1 MANDRTPNPTEST
14 LDVIARPG
22 ALLRELITRSG
33 WRKAQDKDHKLAKL
47 IDDAANES
55 SPSRLCENLQCVEAE
70 FLKVLDAECGPDW
83 SQRFAG
89 AWQATRACLQDL
101 SQQVDASVLDDAAGR
116 ELLLQRF
123 AVPQIAGFVH
133 MVADQLPGPP
143 LERWWA
149 QPFEAWLAWAADQI
163 GTDSQSLADAIH
175 PDRCTTDRW
184 RAGETSTGYLRA
196 PYTTWVG
203 PLTKPKQKQKQKQK
217 QDCPQPRPDVPH
229 LCGWLTVSVAFQS
242 MPLDLR
248 ARIQAHVIDRRDP
261 GAGYRQAV
269 RVLCDEVAR
278 RVGEARLP
286 VFDLVA
292 QIEDGFELR
301 DAEGGLADPRGIE
314 AAVVRLGQCIEAME
328 PRWQASLGFLRGRMA
343 ARLATLQKRPD
354 QAARLYA
361 RAVQGSWWRAGPNQ
375 RGVLTEALLQAVGC
389 GDRSAA
395 LAYWGR
401 LGLLGMHEPTATR
414 LDEMEWR
421 RLAIAYEKA
430 FAPLRAAFSAKEH
443 PTNRVP
449 ADTEYLVGPWEPEAR
464 ERKRPNQ
471 KRARDDGRTRRTL
484 LMEAVMLG
492 TLDDVKAMVAA
503 GGDVNQCI
511 PESGE
516 GPLMY
521 ALRRAH
527 MQKDPEILHYLLG
540 LGPSV
545 ETVNR
550 VASTLRETPL
560 SVAIQMGSAE
570 VVERLIGL
578 GARVGEPCD
587 GFDSALSY
595 ARALMAES
603 QQIRASPQ
611 AFEALWRQGGG
622 RPNGDD
628 ARAGALFAADLP
640 ARRQAQFERQ
650 VAMAGSQERRDKIA
664 AAVMARMVPA
674 PEDLQAVIAV
684 LLRRAAEA
692 GGSSHSRG

>member
-1 MANDRTPNPTEST
+1 MANDRNPNPTEPT
-14 LDVIARPG
+14 LDVNVIARPG

-33 WRKAQDKDHKLAKL
+33 WRKALDKDRKLAKL
-47 IDDAANES
+47 IDDAANEA

-70 FLKVLDAECGPDW
+70 FLKVLDAECGPAW
-83 SQRFAG
+83 SLRFAG

-101 SQQVDASVLDDAAGR
+101 VQQVDASVLDDAAGR
-116 ELLLQRF
+116 ELVLQRF
-123 AVPQIAGFVH
+123 VVPQIAGFVH
-133 MVADQLPGPP
+133 MVAEQLPGPA
-143 LERWWA
+143 LERWWT

-175 PDRCTTDRW
+175 PDRNTTDRW

-196 PYTTWVG
+196 PYTASVE
-203 PLTKPKQKQKQKQK
+203 PLTKLRQKQK
-217 QDCPQPRPDVPH
+217 QDRPRPRPEVPH

-242 MPLDLR
+242 LPLELR
-248 ARIQAHVIDRRDP
+248 ARIQAHRLDRRDP
-261 GAGYRQAV
+261 GAGYRQVV
-269 RVLCDEVAR
+269 RALCDEVAR

-286 VFDLVA
+286 VFDLGA
-292 QIEDGFELR
+292 QIEDRFELR
-301 DAEGGLADPRGIE
+301 DAEGELADPQGIE
-314 AAVVRLGQCIEAME
+314 AAVVRLGQCIEALD
-328 PRWQASLGFLRGRMA
+328 PRWQASLGFLRDRMA

-375 RGVLTEALLQAVGC
+375 RGVLTEALLQAVGR

-421 RLAIAYEKA
+421 RLAIAYEQA
-430 FAPLRAAFSAKEH
+430 FAPLRAKFSAKEH
-443 PTNRVP
+443 QANRVP
-449 ADTEYLVGPWEPEAR
+449 ADTGYLVGHWEPTAR
-464 ERKRPNQ
+464 ERKKPNQ
-471 KRARDDGRTRRTL
+471 KMARDDGRTRRTP

-503 GGDVNQCI
+503 DGDVNWFF

-527 MQKDPEILHYLLG
+527 MQKEREILDYLLD

-560 SVAIQMGSAE
+560 SVAIQMGSA

-578 GARVGEPCD
+578 GARVGEECD
-587 GFDSALSY
+587 GFDSALAY

-603 QQIRASPQ
+603 QQLRASPQ
-611 AFEALWRQGGG
+611 AFEAAWRQGGG

-650 VAMAGSQERRDKIA
+650 VAMAGSQERRDRIA

-674 PEDLQAVIAV
+674 PQDLEAVIGV
-684 LLRRAAEA
+684 LESALR
-692 GGSSHSRG
+692 GSQPARG

>member
-1 MANDRTPNPTEST
+1 MANDHTPNPTEST
-14 LDVIARPG
+14 LDVNVIARPG

-33 WRKAQDKDHKLAKL
+33 WRKALDKDHKLAKL
-47 IDDAANES
+47 IDDAANEA

-70 FLKVLDAECGPDW
+70 FLKVLDADCGPDW
-83 SQRFAG
+83 SRRFAG

-101 SQQVDASVLDDAAGR
+101 VQQVDASVLDDAAGH
-116 ELLLQRF
+116 ELVLQRF

-133 MVADQLPGPP
+133 MVAEQLPKGPA
-143 LERWWA
+143 LERWWTE
-149 QPFEAWLAWAADQI
+149 PFEAWLAWAADQI

-175 PDRCTTDRW
+175 ADRHTTDRW
-184 RAGETSTGYLRA
+184 RAGETAAGYLRA
-196 PYTTWVG
+196 PYTALVG
-203 PLTKPKQKQKQKQK
+203 SLTKLRQKQK
-217 QDCPQPRPDVPH
+217 QDRPRPRPDAPH

-242 MPLDLR
+242 LPLELR
-248 ARIQAHVIDRRDP
+248 ARIQAHRLDRRDL

-269 RVLCDEVAR
+269 RALCDEVAR

-292 QIEDGFELR
+292 QIEDRFELR
-301 DAEGGLADPRGIE
+301 DAEGELADPRGIE

-328 PRWQASLGFLRGRMA
+328 PRWQASLGFLRDRMA
-343 ARLATLQKRPD
+343 ARLATLRKRPD

-401 LGLLGMHEPTATR
+401 LGLLGVHEPTATG

-421 RLAIAYEKA
+421 RLAIAYETA
-430 FAPLRAAFSAKEH
+430 FAPLRADFSTKEH
-443 PTNRVP
+443 QTNRVP
-449 ADTEYLVGPWEPEAR
+449 ADTEYLVGPWKPTAR
-464 ERKRPNQ
+464 ERKNPNQ
-471 KRARDDGRTRRTL
+471 KMARDDGRTRRTP

-503 GGDVNQCI
+503 GGDVNQCV

-527 MQKDPEILHYLLG
+527 MQKEREILDYLLG
-540 LGPSV
+540 LGPSG

-550 VASTLRETPL
+550 VASSWRETPL
-560 SVAIQMGSAE
+560 AIAIQMGSAA

-578 GARVGEPCD
+578 GARVGDKCD
-587 GFDSALSY
+587 GFDSALAY

-603 QQIRASPQ
+603 QQLRASPQ
-611 AFEALWRQGGG
+611 AFEAAWRQGGG

-650 VAMAGSQERRDKIA
+650 VAMAGSQERRDRIVA
-664 AAVMARMVPA
+664 EVMAHMLPA
-674 PEDLQAVIAV
+674 PQELEAVIGV
-684 LLRRAAEA
+684 LER
-692 GGSSHSRG
+692 

>member
-1 MANDRTPNPTEST
+1 MANDRNPNPTEPT
-14 LDVIARPG
+14 LDVNVIARPG

-33 WRKAQDKDHKLAKL
+33 WRKALDKNHKLAKL

-70 FLKVLDAECGPDW
+70 FLKVLEAECGTDW
-83 SQRFAG
+83 SRRFAG

-101 SQQVDASVLDDAAGR
+101 VQQVDASVLDDAAGR
-116 ELLLQRF
+116 ELVLQRF

-133 MVADQLPGPP
+133 MMADQLPGPP

-149 QPFEAWLAWAADQI
+149 QPFEAWLAWTADQI

-175 PDRCTTDRW
+175 PDRRTTDRW
-184 RAGETSTGYLRA
+184 RTGETAAGYLRA
-196 PYTTWVG
+196 PYTTLVG
-203 PLTKPKQKQKQKQK
+203 PLTKPKQKQKQ
-217 QDCPQPRPDVPH
+217 DRPRPRPDVSH

-242 MPLDLR
+242 LPLELR
-248 ARIQAHVIDRRDP
+248 ARIQAHVLDHRDP

-269 RVLCDEVAR
+269 RALCDEVAR

-292 QIEDGFELR
+292 QIEDRFELR
-301 DAEGGLADPRGIE
+301 DAEDGLADPQGIE
-314 AAVVRLGQCIEAME
+314 AAVVRLGQCIEALE
-328 PRWQASLGFLRGRMA
+328 PRWQASLCFLRDRMA

-421 RLAIAYEKA
+421 RLAIAYETA

-449 ADTEYLVGPWEPEAR
+449 ADTEYLVGSWEPSAR
-464 ERKRPNQ
+464 ERKEPNR
-471 KRARDDGRTRRTL
+471 KMARDDGRTRRTP

-503 GGDVNQCI
+503 GGDVNQSI

-527 MQKDPEILHYLLG
+527 MQKEPEILHYLLD

-560 SVAIQMGSAE
+560 SIAIQMGSAE

-578 GARVGEPCD
+578 GARVGDPCD
-587 GFDSALSY
+587 AFSSALSY
-595 ARALMAES
+595 ARAQMVES
-603 QQIRASPQ
+603 QQFRASPQ
-611 AFEALWRQGGG
+611 AFEAAWRQGGG

-650 VAMAGSQERRDKIA
+650 VAMAGSQEWRDKIA
-664 AAVMARMVPA
+664 VAVMARMVPA
-674 PEDLQAVIAV
+674 PEDLQAVIEV
-684 LLRRAAEA
+684 LQR
-692 GGSSHSRG
+692 